1 MYYPRWMLVCI
12 WGGAYVFRHFD
23 KVSALTST
31 EGWLIACLFVCLF
44 LCLLFILNNSLIK
57 TMFQKMFTFLCLG
70 GKAGKSVSASSAA
83 SAVVGEDISSAAL
96 NNLLLTK

>member
-1 MYYPRWMLVCI
+1 
-12 WGGAYVFRHFD
+12 
-23 KVSALTST
+23 
-31 EGWLIACLFVCLF
+31 
-44 LCLLFILNNSLIK
+44 
-57 TMFQKMFTFLCLG
+57 MFPKMFTFLCLG